1 MYIFM
6 FVHVFYSTVKDRWYY
21 WLDARERGKHAGKEV
36 LCIHFTCL
44 TIDSIIEIK
53 TAEPDRGNMLQ
64 SNHVVGLESMLDFSI
79 YVFGDLDAIKV
90 AKLYWPLSRKS
101 S

>member
-1 MYIFM
+1 MQVKRSCAYTS
-6 FVHVFYSTVKDRWYY
+6 HVLPLIQLLRSRP
-21 WLDARERGKHAGKEV
+21 LRQ
-36 LCIHFTCL
+36 
-44 TIDSIIEIK
+44 
-53 TAEPDRGNMLQ
+53 PDRGNMLQ
-64 SNHVVGLESMLDFSI
+64 RDHVVGLESMLDFSI